1 MFGLSPE
8 TSKKLLLSVGTHH
21 SERLLTPLEAAA
33 AMRLA
38 LSNGAT
44 QKELAS
50 RLHFDGPT
58 MVSRFVKLLSL
69 APSVQPLVGWGS
81 DASTISFSSAF
92 EIARLPEREQQVA
105 AEAVLANQLGL
116 SEVKQLLQIRQ
127 RSGKAIDEAV
137 QAVIAQRPT
146 IEVRH
151 VIVGAITIEDVRGKV
166 TNISQEERNSL
177 LRGALLRRPEL
188 DVRGAKLGL
197 DTFTLVGDKQ
207 LRAAMENLPKGF
219 EAAISQSLYDE
230 LNKG

>member
-177 LRGALLRRPEL
+177 LRRALLRRPEL

>member
-8 TSKKLLLSVGTHH
+8 TSKKLLLSVGTHR

-177 LRGALLRRPEL
+177 LRRALLRRPEL

>member
-1 MFGLSPE
+1 
-8 TSKKLLLSVGTHH
+8 
-21 SERLLTPLEAAA
+21 
-33 AMRLA
+33 
-38 LSNGAT
+38 
-44 QKELAS
+44 
-50 RLHFDGPT
+50 LHFDGPT

-177 LRGALLRRPEL
+177 LRRALLRRPEL

>member
-8 TSKKLLLSVGTHH
+8 TSKKLLLSVGTHR
-21 SERLLTPLEAAA
+21 SERLLTPLEAAEA
-33 AMRLA
+33 IRLA
-38 LSNGAT
+38 LNNGAT

-50 RLHFDGPT
+50 RLQFDGPT
-58 MVSRFVKLLSL
+58 MISRFVKLLSL

-81 DASTISFSSAF
+81 DASTISFSSAY
-92 EIARLPEREQQVA
+92 EISRLPEQEQQAA

-137 QAVIAQRPT
+137 QAVVAQRPT
-146 IEVRH
+146 VEQRH
-151 VIVGAITIEDVRGKV
+151 VIVGSITMDDVRKKV
-166 TNISQEERNSL
+166 NGISQEERNSL
-177 LRGALLRRPEL
+177 LRKALLRRPEL

-207 LRAAMENLPKGF
+207 LRDAMNNLPKGF
-219 EAAISQSLYDE
+219 ETAISQFLYDE